1 MSEIKNRINEIKE
14 KFKATIKNKDI
25 EDNILNL
32 KIISKIKEGDK
43 LLTQNDIIEIDQ
55 SNLLQGV
62 YRWMHSEGRQVTIK
76 KLNDIVEETI
86 KITDY
91 LFENEKKKITKNEVL
106 EENNS
111 QLFQKFILEM
121 TNSLLGL
128 ENLKKT
134 YTGDITISAQID
146 ILLGKL
152 NIRIEKMTKV
162 FSIKID

>member
-1 MSEIKNRINEIKE
+1 MGDLKSKINDFKKKNLINNKE
-14 KFKATIKNKDI
+14 I

-32 KIISKIKEGDK
+32 KIISKIREGDK
-43 LLTQNDIIEIDQ
+43 LLTQNDIIEIDKATV
-55 SNLLQGV
+55 LQGV
-62 YRWMHSEGRQVTIK
+62 YRWMNSEGRQVTIK
-76 KLNDIVEETI
+76 KLNDIVEDTI
-86 KITDY
+86 KITDH
-91 LFENEKKKITKNEVL
+91 LFDNEKKKLIKCEEL

-134 YTGDITISAQID
+134 YNGDITISAQID

-152 NIRIEKMTKV
+152 NIRIEKMSKV

>member
-1 MSEIKNRINEIKE
+1 MGDLKSKINDFKKKNLINNKE
-14 KFKATIKNKDI
+14 I

-32 KIISKIKEGDK
+32 KIISKIREGDK
-43 LLTQNDIIEIDQ
+43 LLTQNDIIEIDKATV
-55 SNLLQGV
+55 LQGV
-62 YRWMHSEGRQVTIK
+62 YRWMNSEGRQVTIK
-76 KLNDIVEETI
+76 KLNDIVEDTI
-86 KITDY
+86 KITDH
-91 LFENEKKKITKNEVL
+91 LFDNEKKKLIKCEEL

-134 YTGDITISAQID
+134 YKGDITISAQID

-152 NIRIEKMTKV
+152 NIRIEKMSKV